1 MKYFTLFKNDP
12 NFEKFPAGTIIFK
25 EEEPG
30 DIMFVIQE
38 GEVEILVKGQV
49 VEIAH
54 PGDMIGEM
62 ALIDAS
68 SRSATTIAKS
78 DCKLVPISQKRFTFL
93 VQQNPFFALEVMRVL
108 ANRLRRMDSK
118 V

>member
-1 MKYFTLFKNDP
+1 MKYFNLFKNDP
-12 NFEKFPAGTIIFK
+12 NFETFPAGTIIFK
-25 EEEPG
+25 EGEPG

-38 GEVEILVKGQV
+38 GDVEILIKEKVL
-49 VEIAH
+49 EIAS
-54 PGDMIGEM
+54 PGEMIGEM
-62 ALIDAS
+62 ALIDSS

-78 DCKLVPISQKRFTFL
+78 DCKLVPISQKRFMFL

-108 ANRLRRMDSK
+108 ADRLRRINAK